1 MSRTCW
7 TCSTAIRLRKEGDR
21 SVVFSSPIFLFA
33 FLPAL
38 LLVYFF
44 ARKKLRNW
52 ILVAASLFF
61 YAFGEPRTVF
71 LMLLS
76 IFVNYVAGLLI
87 EKYSRRKKL
96 ILTLA
101 VLYNLAVLF
110 VFKYLN
116 FTVNTFNTIFGTNVA
131 VAKIALPI
139 GISFYT
145 FQIMSYVI
153 DVYRGKCGAQKSLL
167 SLALYVSLF
176 PQLIAGPIVR
186 YVDIEKQIRERES
199 TTNGLYEGFLRFG
212 LGFAKKVLIADQ
224 LAPLVEK
231 VFAGGYTSVP
241 LHWIGAIAYALQIFY
256 DFSGYSDMAIG
267 LGKIFGFSFAENFDY
282 PYISQSIREFWRRWH
297 ISLSTWFRDYLYI
310 PLGGN
315 RKGNGRT
322 YLNLLIVFLA
332 TGLWHGASFNFLVWG
347 LYHGLFLILERVGF
361 GKILDRFPRW
371 VRHLYTILIVVIGWV
386 FFRADN
392 LTAAVAYIGRMFV
405 PGGNDLVQM
414 SYVMDPQYWFC
425 LCAGILFSMPV
436 FRKLLRPD
444 HPKAAGRTMYPVC
457 VILLFVLAVCFMVG
471 SGYSPFLY
479 FRF

>member
-1 MSRTCW
+1 M
-7 TCSTAIRLRKEGDR
+7 CSTAIRLRKEGDR

-44 ARKKLRNW
+44 ARKELRNW

-76 IFVNYVAGLLI
+76 ILVNYAAGLLI
-87 EKYSRRKKL
+87 EKYSQRKKM

-153 DVYRGKCGAQKSLL
+153 DVYRGKCEAQKSLL

-199 TTNGLYEGFLRFG
+199 TTSSLYEGFLRFG

-241 LHWIGAIAYALQIFY
+241 LHWIGAIAYALQIYY

-267 LGKIFGFSFAENFDY
+267 LGKIFGFRFAENFDY

-414 SYVMDPQYWFC
+414 NYVMDPQYWFC
-425 LCAGILFSMPV
+425 LCAGILFSIPV

>member
-1 MSRTCW
+1 M
-7 TCSTAIRLRKEGDR
+7 
-21 SVVFSSPIFLFA
+21 
-33 FLPAL
+33 
-38 LLVYFF
+38 
-44 ARKKLRNW
+44 
-52 ILVAASLFF
+52 IL
-61 YAFGEPRTVF
+61 
-71 LMLLS
+71 M
-76 IFVNYVAGLLI
+76 
-87 EKYSRRKKL
+87 
-96 ILTLA
+96 LA

-186 YVDIEKQIRERES
+186 YVEIEKQIRERES
-199 TTNGLYEGFLRFG
+199 TTSSLYEGFLRFG

-241 LHWIGAIAYALQIFY
+241 LHWIGAIAYALQIYY

-267 LGKIFGFSFAENFDY
+267 LGKIFGFRFAENFDY

-414 SYVMDPQYWFC
+414 NYVMDPQYWFC
-425 LCAGILFSMPV
+425 LCAGILFSIPV